1 VVTILGDPDLV
12 EPFGIV
18 DAGVHERER
27 ALRLLDEV
35 RQEKAQERIFIE
47 RARQCANDGGT
58 IGATHPVNGKLTGTH
73 EREAYAVAVL
83 KALSAVGWNDEVAR
97 RFAGRE
103 TPARVTRIDRGRAT
117 VATAAG
123 PAFADLGGHTVATG
137 DWVLLA
143 NDTIM
148 EVLPR
153 HSAFVR
159 GDTIEGVAR
168 DAQVVAANI
177 DVVFVVHA
185 LAAELNV
192 RRLERELVLAFE
204 SGAQPVVVLTKAD
217 LASDADIEQ
226 AVADAHATA
235 RDLDVLVT
243 SARTGRGID
252 ALRTYA
258 RPNRTVALI
267 GASGAGKSTL
277 VNEMVG
283 REEQAIGEVRASD
296 QRGRHTTT
304 SRDLVLIPGG
314 GVLIDTPGLR
324 SVALW
329 GSEDGFSRVFSDI
342 EELARQCRFHDC
354 GHGAEP
360 DCAVQAAIARG
371 DIDPAR
377 LDHYRKLD
385 AELTE

>member
-1 VVTILGDPDLV
+1 
-12 EPFGIV
+12 
-18 DAGVHERER
+18 
-27 ALRLLDEV
+27 LLHKV
-35 RQEKAQERIFIE
+35 RQEETQEGIFVE
-47 RARQCANDGGT
+47 SARQRADDR
-58 IGATHPVNGKLTGTH
+58 GAVSTAHPVNGELTSTH
-73 EREAYAVAVL
+73 EGEAYAVVVAN
-83 KALSAVGWNDEVAR
+83 ALSAVGWNDDIAQ
-97 RFAGRE
+97 RFGGRD

-117 VATAAG
+117 VTTATG
-123 PAFADLGGHTVATG
+123 TSFADLGGHSVATG

-143 NDTIM
+143 KDTIT

-177 DVVFVVHA
+177 DVVFVVHG
-185 LAAELNV
+185 LAADLNI

-217 LASDADIEQ
+217 LAGEPETSE
-226 AVADAHATA
+226 AVSAAHTTA

-252 ALRTYA
+252 ALRAYA
-258 RPNRTVALI
+258 HPNRTVALI

-283 REEQAIGEVRASD
+283 RDEQAIGEVRASD

-329 GSEDGFSRVFSDI
+329 GSEDGFTRVFSDI
-342 EELARQCRFHDC
+342 EELATQCRFHDC
-354 GHGAEP
+354 AHGAEP
-360 DCAVQAAIARG
+360 DCAVQRAIARG
-371 DIDPAR
+371 ELDPAR
-377 LDHYRKLD
+377 LDHYRKLE
-385 AELTE
+385 AELTQ

>member
-1 VVTILGDPDLV
+1 V
-12 EPFGIV
+12 
-18 DAGVHERER
+18 
-27 ALRLLDEV
+27 
-35 RQEKAQERIFIE
+35 
-47 RARQCANDGGT
+47 AN
-58 IGATHPVNGKLTGTH
+58 
-73 EREAYAVAVL
+73 
-83 KALSAVGWNDEVAR
+83 ALSAVGWNDDVAQ
-97 RFAGRE
+97 RFDGRD

-117 VATAAG
+117 VTTPTG
-123 PAFADLGGHTVATG
+123 SAFADLGGNSVATG

-143 NDTIM
+143 NDTIA

-153 HSAFVR
+153 QSAFVR

-168 DAQVVAANI
+168 EAQVVAANI

-185 LAAELNV
+185 LAADLNV

-217 LASDADIEQ
+217 LASESETDQ
-226 AVADAHATA
+226 AVAAGHGAA
-235 RDLDVLVT
+235 SDLDVLVT
-243 SARTGRGID
+243 SARSGRGLD

-258 RPNRTVALI
+258 HPNRTVALI

-277 VNEMVG
+277 VNEMIG
-283 REEQAIGEVRASD
+283 RDEQAIGEVRASD

-342 EELARQCRFHDC
+342 EELATRCRFRDC
-354 GHGAEP
+354 AHGAEP
-360 DCAVQAAIARG
+360 DCAVQAAITRG
-371 DIDPAR
+371 DLDPAR
-377 LDHYRKLD
+377 LDHYRKLE
-385 AELTE
+385 AELTQ

>member
-1 VVTILGDPDLV
+1 MNK
-12 EPFGIV
+12 
-18 DAGVHERER
+18 
-27 ALRLLDEV
+27 V
-35 RQEKAQERIFIE
+35 RQEEAQQRIFVE
-47 RARQCANDGGT
+47 RTGQRADDRST
-58 IGATHPVNGKLTGTH
+58 ILATHSVDGKLTSTH
-73 EREAYAVAVL
+73 EGEAYAVVVAN
-83 KALSAVGWNDEVAR
+83 ALSTVGWNDDVAR
-97 RFAGRE
+97 RFGGRE

-117 VATAAG
+117 VTTPAG
-123 PAFADLGGHTVATG
+123 SAFADLGGNSVATG

-143 NDTIM
+143 NDTIV

-168 DAQVVAANI
+168 DAQIVAANI

-185 LAAELNV
+185 LAADLNV

-217 LASDADIEQ
+217 LAGDDDIEQ
-226 AVADAHATA
+226 AIADAHNTA

-243 SARTGRGID
+243 SARTGRGVD
-252 ALRTYA
+252 ELRKYA
-258 RPNRTVALI
+258 HPNRTVALI

-283 REEQAIGEVRASD
+283 AEAQAIGEVRASD

-314 GVLIDTPGLR
+314 GALIDTPGLR

-342 EELARQCRFHDC
+342 EELAQQCRFHDC
-354 GHGAEP
+354 AHGAEP

-371 DIDPAR
+371 DLDAAR
-377 LDHYRKLD
+377 LDHYRKLE
-385 AELTE
+385 AELTR

>member
-1 VVTILGDPDLV
+1 MH
-12 EPFGIV
+12 PF
-18 DAGVHERER
+18 
-27 ALRLLDEV
+27 
-35 RQEKAQERIFIE
+35 
-47 RARQCANDGGT
+47 
-58 IGATHPVNGKLTGTH
+58 NGKLTSSH
-73 EREAYAVAVL
+73 EVEAYAVGVANP
-83 KALSAVGWNDEVAR
+83 LSSVGWNDDVAR
-97 RFAGRE
+97 HVGGRE

-117 VATAAG
+117 VTTAAG
-123 PAFADLGGHTVATG
+123 PAFADLGGHSVATG
-137 DWVLLA
+137 DWVLL
-143 NDTIM
+143 NNGTIL

-204 SGAQPVVVLTKAD
+204 SRAQPVVVLTKAD
-217 LASDADIEQ
+217 LASDAEIDQ
-226 AVADAHATA
+226 AATSAHTTA

-243 SARTGRGID
+243 SARSGRGID
-252 ALRTYA
+252 ALRAYA
-258 RPNRTVALI
+258 HPNRTVALI
-267 GASGAGKSTL
+267 GASGTGKSTL

-283 REEQAIGEVRASD
+283 RDEQAVGEVRASD

-329 GSEDGFSRVFSDI
+329 GSDDGFSRVFSDI
-342 EELARQCRFHDC
+342 ADLATHCRFHDC
-354 GHGAEP
+354 AHGAEP

-371 DIDPAR
+371 ELDAAR
-377 LDHYRKLD
+377 LDHYRKLE
-385 AELTE
+385 AELTQ